1 MFPEMGIVRDV
12 NTISYLNWE
21 NYILNTKMNKQ
32 LRQQRILQMLK
43 EGQSKNLIRNQI
55 KESEQVSDSTLDKDF
70 AEVNKLIKE
79 SNQFDADGMKVLL
92 NDRLELLYSKALQAN
107 KIDTALKI
115 ISEQSKLNGLLV
127 DKQEVNVNDGQF
139 EIIF

>member
-1 MFPEMGIVRDV
+1 MLPEMGIVRDV

-139 EIIF
+139 EISF

>member
-1 MFPEMGIVRDV
+1 MGIVRDV

-32 LRQQRILQMLK
+32 LRQQRILALLK

-139 EIIF
+139 EISF

>member
-1 MFPEMGIVRDV
+1 
-12 NTISYLNWE
+12 
-21 NYILNTKMNKQ
+21 MNKQ
-32 LRQQRILQMLK
+32 LRQQRILTLLK
-43 EGQSKNLIRNQI
+43 EGQSKNLIRQQI

-107 KIDTALKI
+107 KIDTALKVI
-115 ISEQSKLNGLLV
+115 TEQSKLNGLLV
-127 DKQEVNVNDGQF
+127 DKQEVNLNDGQF
-139 EIIF
+139 EIVF

>member
-32 LRQQRILQMLK
+32 LRQQRILALLK

>member
-139 EIIF
+139 EISF